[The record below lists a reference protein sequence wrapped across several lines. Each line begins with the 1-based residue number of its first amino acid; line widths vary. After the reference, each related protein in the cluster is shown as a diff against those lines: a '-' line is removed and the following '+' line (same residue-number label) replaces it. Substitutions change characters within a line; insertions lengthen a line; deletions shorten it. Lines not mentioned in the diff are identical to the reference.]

1 MLYRSNSKRPNISLY
16 LVYICDK
23 TDPPSN
29 CTPRFKEEFK
39 NSVFAPPPSS
49 TTACPDGSAPDA
61 NGNCPPVT
69 QGPKGPPSTN
79 QGTTL
84 SPSTDVNKPSVK
96 DNANPLSPSTS
107 QRVYSPT
114 GGCVPFGPTCFPV
127 IRVFPGLIAYL
138 AGDWRPSFNTGGG
151 RRCSATPPNV
161 QPPAQGGTIEQ
172 PPSNVAPPY
181 IKSGNLASNNNPPTP
196 DLNKPK
202 GSDLGQLVGGGG
214 ESASKK
220 GSNSNNDNSPT
231 PPACPD
237 KGPIPPNCTLKP
249 KF

>member
-1 MLYRSNSKRPNISLY
+1 MTRQILRNR
-16 LVYICDK
+16 
-23 TDPPSN
+23 
-29 CTPRFKEEFK
+29 TPRFKEEFK

-114 GGCVPFGPTCFPV
+114 GGCVPFGPTCIPCDLGL
-127 IRVFPGLIAYL
+127 PGGDCIPS
-138 AGDWRPSFNTGGG
+138 GDWRPSSNAPGGG
-151 RRCSATPPNV
+151 SATPPNV
-161 QPPAQGGTIEQ
+161 PPPAQGGVIEQ
-172 PPSNVAPPY
+172 PPSNVAPPP
-181 IKSGNLASNNNPPTP
+181 SPSSSDNPASNNNLPTP
-196 DLNKPK
+196 NQNKPK

-220 GSNSNNDNSPT
+220 GSSSNNDNSPT